1 MDCQLT
7 VIITFKNE
15 GNEVFCTLKSL
26 GEKSLSQYETILI
39 NDSSDD
45 GYD

>member
-1 MDCQLT
+1 MMDCQLT

-26 GEKSLSQYETILI
+26 EEKS
-39 NDSSDD
+39 
-45 GYD
+45 